1 MISMAEVDRSTFLL
15 RYSVAV
21 LIQSGPTPSGRVCP
35 DAPGHSFWNSSTLTL
50 TPIDAET
57 TEFPMRSGRSTRGL
71 SCSRHP
77 FVAGVHGSF
86 TFARLVTGRL
96 RHSGTPLC
104 DMTRY
109 GCVANAAVSAA
120 LSIRE

>member
-1 MISMAEVDRSTFLL
+1 MISIAEVDRSTFLL

-21 LIQSGPTPSGRVCP
+21 LIHSGPAAIWKGLT
-35 DAPGHSFWNSSTLTL
+35 DAPGHSDWNSSTLTL

-86 TFARLVTGRL
+86 TFARLVT
-96 RHSGTPLC
+96 
-104 DMTRY
+104 
-109 GCVANAAVSAA
+109 
-120 LSIRE
+120 